1 MLAITAAFDLE
12 TMQIDTVNAFLNSKL
27 NDPIYVNYPQGY
39 GRKGYILRLNQALYG
54 LRISPILW
62 QQEIS
67 QKLTYFGLNAI
78 PEDPCLFINDKLAL
92 MIFVDDMLIIY
103 HQTHRPEALELKNK
117 LREAYELKEL
127 GEISKF
133 IGIRIIRDR
142 PNRKL

>member
-1 MLAITAAFDLE
+1 
-12 TMQIDTVNAFLNSKL
+12 
-27 NDPIYVNYPQGY
+27 
-39 GRKGYILRLNQALYG
+39 
-54 LRISPILW
+54 
-62 QQEIS
+62 
-67 QKLTYFGLNAI
+67 
-78 PEDPCLFINDKLAL
+78 
-92 MIFVDDMLIIY
+92 MIFMDDMLIIY